1 MNEEQSDN
9 HKNAELP
16 APSKLAVDVGD
27 ETGQNTTNAKGEQ
40 RAALEPS
47 TGTVDRAA
55 SATPLVDGNLWHAIW
70 LMSWPLL
77 LLTIAMSLVGMADVQ
92 VAGHLGAPIQA
103 AVGLSEQ
110 VLFVFMVFLQS
121 VSTGTTAVVARHF
134 GEKNIEGSVVAT
146 AQSLVIAVAGGMV
159 LLVAALFFSQFMLP
173 LFSQSSEVQMCGIK
187 YLNIYAWFLIP
198 YSVSCVAHASFRA
211 IGDARTPL
219 IIIATQ
225 STINI
230 AGDYLTVFGNWPV
243 AGLGVTGI
251 AWSGVVA
258 SSIGALMAIVLLARS
273 PLGAAFRQL
282 FPLEKAIQLR
292 ILKIGLPSAIQR
304 LGWAASVF
312 FVFFIL
318 RMVKEPTAAL
328 AAWTIGMRVEALLFM
343 PLMALSL
350 AVSSIVGQNLGAK
363 KQERAIKAGWD
374 VTNIGVV
381 LMVVLGTVLFLGADQ
396 IAAFMTTDAQTRI
409 ATREYLR
416 IGALGEPPLAVAMI
430 LSGALQGAGD
440 TKMPMWVSI
449 FTNWIVRLPL
459 AWLLALTLD
468 MGTPGVWWAMT
479 MSITVYAAL
488 MIWRYKEGSWIHT
501 KV

>member
-1 MNEEQSDN
+1 MTEKQSAN
-9 HKNAELP
+9 HTDASADK
-16 APSKLAVDVGD
+16 GD
-27 ETGQNTTNAKGEQ
+27 
-40 RAALEPS
+40 LSSPS
-47 TGTVDRAA
+47 TLASEAA
-55 SATPLVDGNLWHAIW
+55 SAEFPADLAATAKPETPTATTPLVDGNLWYAIW

-77 LLTIAMSLVGMADVQ
+77 ILTVAMSLVGMADVQ

-134 GEKNIEGSVVAT
+134 GEKNIDESALAT
-146 AQSLVIAVAGGMV
+146 AQSLLIAVIGGI
-159 LLVAALFFSQFMLP
+159 LLLGSALCFSQYMLP
-173 LFSQSSEVQMCGIK
+173 LFSHSSEVQLWGLK

-198 YSVSCVAHASFRA
+198 YSVSCVAHAAFRA

-219 IIIATQ
+219 LIIVIQ
-225 STINI
+225 CSINI

-243 AGLGVTGI
+243 AGLGLTGI

-258 SSIGALMAIVLLARS
+258 STIGAIMAVVLLFRS
-273 PLGAAFRQL
+273 PVGSAFRR
-282 FPLEKAIQLR
+282 FIPLDKEVQKR
-292 ILKIGLPSAIQR
+292 VLKIGLPSAIQR
-304 LGWAASVF
+304 LGWAGSVF

-318 RMVKEPTAAL
+318 KMVKEPTAAL
-328 AAWTIGMRVEALLFM
+328 ASWTIGMRVEALLFM

-363 KQERAIKAGWD
+363 KHERAIKAGWD

-381 LMVVLGTVLFLGADQ
+381 LMVLLGAILFWGANQ
-396 IAAFMTTDAQTRI
+396 VAAVMTTDAQTRL
-409 ATREYLR
+409 ATGEYLR
-416 IGALGEPPLAVAMI
+416 ICAIGEPPLAVAMI

-449 FTNWIVRLPL
+449 FTNWVVRLPL
-459 AWLLALTLD
+459 AWLMALTLD
-468 MGTPGVWWAMT
+468 MGTSGVWWAMT
-479 MSITVYAAL
+479 ISVTVYAAM